1 MDERL
6 RDYLT
11 LKSWQVKVTGQIV
24 FTQMIFYPI
33 ISPASISA
41 GGFVPA
47 FSSLRIYPRPH
58 SHPPSCPHHQ
68 TSHHQASGR
77 ARALLISAFAF
88 QLRPARHWATGP
100 LCSLQQTFTRVSRRR
115 ELEPGQ
121 SWPELAP
128 ARRMKCLALDLTKD
142 MRHQHQAVMVMQ
154 SCNAA
159 CSTAVNIT
167 RTPKTTNYSFTVDT
181 LLRSISPVKPL
192 MTDIPLQLTNYVL
205 TMTSS

>member
-1 MDERL
+1 MAGESDRTNRL
-6 RDYLT
+6 HTNGLPYHQSSLH
-11 LKSWQVKVTGQIV
+11 LSWRLYAG
-24 FTQMIFYPI
+24 TQQPPHL
-33 ISPASISA
+33 SPASLSSSIS
-41 GGFVPA
+41 
-47 FSSLRIYPRPH
+47 
-58 SHPPSCPHHQ
+58 PHHQ
-68 TSHHQASGR
+68 TSHHHASGR

-121 SWPELAP
+121 SWLGLAP

-154 SCNAA
+154 SCSAA
-159 CSTAVNIT
+159 CSTAVSIT

-181 LLRSISPVKPL
+181 LVRSISPVKPL
-192 MTDIPLQLTNYVL
+192 MTDIPLHLTIYVL